1 MVKGDTMR
9 ALKLFVATATALSI
23 AASPAL
29 AQAGAA
35 AKLSVKNVAAARAST
50 DAGDSNKLAP
60 AILIGVLATVALIGG
75 AIVLAD
81 SDDTPDSP

>member
-1 MVKGDTMR
+1 MR

-35 AKLSVKNVAAARAST
+35 AKLSLSNAAPARAST
-50 DAGDSNKLAP
+50 DAGDSNELAP
-60 AILIGVLATVALIGG
+60 AVLIGVLATIAIIGG
-75 AIVLAD
+75 AVVLAD
-81 SDDTPDSP
+81 SDDEPDSP

>member
-1 MVKGDTMR
+1 MR
-9 ALKLFVATATALSI
+9 ALKLIVATATALSI

-35 AKLSVKNVAAARAST
+35 KLSLSNAAPARAST
-50 DAGDSNKLAP
+50 DAGDSNELAP
-60 AILIGVLATVALIGG
+60 AVLIGVLATVAIIGG

-81 SDDTPDSP
+81 SDDEPDSP

>member
-1 MVKGDTMR
+1 MR
-9 ALKLFVATATALSI
+9 VLKSLVATATALSI

-29 AQAGAA
+29 AQTGA
-35 AKLSVKNVAAARAST
+35 AKLSLSNAAPARAST
-50 DAGDSNKLAP
+50 DAGDSNELAP
-60 AILIGVLATVALIGG
+60 AILIGVLATIAIIGG